1 MAFVEAPDQPFG
13 LSFTLV
19 DSGVNQ
25 TTKTYALQ
33 GADLTAAALNANQF
47 LAKFAAVTKANIKGY
62 TLMQHFINDAFSVP
76 VNGCE
81 IENRADI
88 LVTLTTSPLK
98 TGRIQIP
105 APIDAIMVGA
115 PGTKNYNVVDLAD
128 PLLVDLFLSFNLNG
142 DVFLSDGELMS
153 VGGQLEGKRVHR
165 ASRKG

>member
-1 MAFVEAPDQPFG
+1 MAFVQAPDQPFG
-13 LSFTLV
+13 LAFTLV

-25 TTKTYALQ
+25 TTKTYSLQ
-33 GADLTAAALNANQF
+33 GADLTEAALNANQF
-47 LAKFAAVTKANIKGY
+47 LAKFAAVTKASIKGY
-62 TLMQHFINDAFSVP
+62 TLMQHFIDDAFSVP
-76 VNGCE
+76 INGCE

-105 APIDAIMVGA
+105 APLDAIMVGA

-128 PLLVDLFLSFNLNG
+128 PLLVALFASFNVGG
-142 DVFLSDGELMS
+142 DVMLSDGEFMA
-153 VGGQLEGKRVHR
+153 VGGQLEGKRIHR